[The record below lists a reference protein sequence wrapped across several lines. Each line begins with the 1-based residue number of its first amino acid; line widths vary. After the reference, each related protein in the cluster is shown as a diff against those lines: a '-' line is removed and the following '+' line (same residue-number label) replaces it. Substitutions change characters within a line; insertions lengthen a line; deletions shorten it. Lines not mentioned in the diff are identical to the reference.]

1 MAVVTALRPRVGL
14 RYRRMSF
21 DDTAEQLRRQE
32 ADVDALCE
40 LHAYTTEA
48 GFLFTD
54 EDESGNEDT
63 RYRQGK
69 GERPGLRALDR
80 ELHRLAAH
88 GTPVTV
94 VAWEPGRLFRDA
106 GPRSTTSAGGPG
118 LAMCSC
124 TRRRVSGILTTAAI
138 VSCRQ

>member
-1 MAVVTALRPRVGL
+1 
-14 RYRRMSF
+14 MSF
-21 DDTAEQLRRQE
+21 DDSAEQLRRQE

-40 LHAYTTEA
+40 LHGYTTDP

-69 GERPGLRALDR
+69 GERPGLTALDQ
-80 ELHRLAAH
+80 ELHRLVAH

-106 GPRSTTSAGGPG
+106 GHKEHYF
-118 LAMCSC
+118 
-124 TRRRVSGILTTAAI
+124 RR
-138 VSCRQ
+138 